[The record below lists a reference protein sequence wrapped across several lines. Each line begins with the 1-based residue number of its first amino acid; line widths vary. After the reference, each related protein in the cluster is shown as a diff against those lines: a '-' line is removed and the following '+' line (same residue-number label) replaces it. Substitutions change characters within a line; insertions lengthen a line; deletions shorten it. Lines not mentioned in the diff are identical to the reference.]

1 MIGKEEESKGEMF
14 TMLIE
19 ELKLSVRAYNS
30 LKRADVNT
38 VENLTQ
44 KTEEEMIKMRNLG
57 VKSLEEVEFK
67 LKELGLSFRLEEA

>member
-1 MIGKEEESKGEMF
+1 
-14 TMLIE
+14 MLIE